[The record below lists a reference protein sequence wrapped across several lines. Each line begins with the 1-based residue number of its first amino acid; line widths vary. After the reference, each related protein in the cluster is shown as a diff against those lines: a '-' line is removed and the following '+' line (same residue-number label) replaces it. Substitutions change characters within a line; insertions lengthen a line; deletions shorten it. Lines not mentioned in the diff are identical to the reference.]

1 MPTAECRKG
10 LQSQWSQTVRA
21 DPFGIRQSSFGI
33 DVPLKD
39 IVLEQIRTDGPI
51 TAAAFIEL
59 ALYHPEYGYYSRAG
73 RRSGR
78 GGDFYT
84 SVDVGPLF
92 GELLAVQIAECFDYL
107 DVDPV
112 DLVEAA
118 AGDGRLA
125 RDVLDALERERP
137 DLYQRTRMTL
147 VERSHTAT
155 GAQAQTLQHHA
166 RQLADPRSE
175 SSIRSELPGG
185 TVGVVYANELL
196 DALPVHVVVMRREGL
211 KEIFVGDENGTLVEI
226 EGAPSTPA
234 LQAYLDRGG
243 IALEPGGR
251 AEINLAADDWMA
263 TAARN
268 IERGF
273 LILIDYGH
281 EARELFSG
289 SHATGTLT
297 TFARHRAASRTS
309 EWLHDPG
316 ERDITS
322 HVDLTAVRQSAER
335 AGFTTLGITD
345 QTYFLLGVGLLE
357 RAGAERTNQ
366 AKTLMLPGGLGSTH
380 KVMIFGK
387 DVGQPGLKGLSYRVR
402 VT

>member
-1 MPTAECRKG
+1 V
-10 LQSQWSQTVRA
+10 S
-21 DPFGIRQSSFGI
+21 
-33 DVPLKD
+33 LKD
-39 IVLEQIRTDGPI
+39 TVLNQIRTDGPI

-59 ALYHPEYGYYSRAG
+59 ALYHPEFGYYSGAG

-107 DVDPV
+107 DRDPL

-147 VERSHTAT
+147 VERSGTAT
-155 GAQAQTLQHHA
+155 GAQAKTLQHHA
-166 RQLADPRSE
+166 RQLRAGPRSE
-175 SSIRSELPGG
+175 SPTRTELPGG
-185 TVGVVYANELL
+185 AVGVVYANELL

-211 KEIFVGDENGTLVEI
+211 KEILVGDENGTLVEI
-226 EGAPSTPA
+226 EAAPSTPA

-251 AEINLAADDWMA
+251 AEINLAADDWIA
-263 TAARN
+263 SAGQK

-273 LILIDYGH
+273 LVLIDYGH

-297 TFARHRAASRTS
+297 TFASHRATSRTS
-309 EWLHDPG
+309 EWLRDPG

-322 HVDLTAVRQSAER
+322 HVDLTAVRLSAEH

-345 QTYFLLGVGLLE
+345 QTYFLLGLGLLE
-357 RAGAERTNQ
+357 RAGVQRTNQ

-387 DVGQPGLKGLSYRVR
+387 GVGQPALKGLSYRVR

>member
-1 MPTAECRKG
+1 MPRAECR
-10 LQSQWSQTVRA
+10 SERV
-21 DPFGIRQSSFGI
+21 FGIRHSAFGT
-33 DVPLKD
+33 DVSLKD
-39 IVLEQIRTDGPI
+39 IVLEQIHTDGPI

-59 ALYHPEYGYYSRAG
+59 ALYHPEFGYYSRTG

-107 DVDPV
+107 SADHGAPGPKPQAPL

-147 VERSHTAT
+147 VERSGRAT
-155 GAQAQTLQHHA
+155 VAQAETLQHHA
-166 RQLADPRSE
+166 RQLRAGPRSE
-175 SSIRSELPGG
+175 SATRTELPGG
-185 TVGVVYANELL
+185 AVGVVYANELL
-196 DALPVHVVVMRREGL
+196 DALPVHVVLMRREGL
-211 KEIFVGDENGTLVEI
+211 KEIFVDDENGTLVEI

-251 AEINLAADDWMA
+251 AEINLAADDWIV
-263 TAARN
+263 AAGQK

-273 LILIDYGH
+273 LVLIDYGH

-297 TFARHRAASRTS
+297 TFAGHRAASRTS
-309 EWLHDPG
+309 EWLREPG
-316 ERDITS
+316 EQDITS
-322 HVDLTAVRQSAER
+322 HVDLTAVRLAAEHV
-335 AGFTTLGITD
+335 GFTTLGITD
-345 QTYFLLGVGLLE
+345 QTYFLLGLGLLE
-357 RAGAERTNQ
+357 HAGAHRTNQ

-387 DVGQPGLKGLSYRVR
+387 GVGQPALKGLSYRVR